1 MATLAVD
8 CHFRYPAGFELS
20 IAFEI
25 EHGLTALV
33 GPSGSGKTTTLHL
46 IAGLLRPDRGRISLG
61 ERVLFD
67 SAARVDVPTQRRRV
81 GLVYQD
87 YQLFPHITVE
97 ANLRYG
103 LRRNPASKFDFSHLV
118 QVLEL
123 SPLLGRYP
131 STLSGGQ
138 KQRVALGRAI
148 AANPAV
154 LLLDEPVSALDDELK
169 ASVLAF
175 LLRVLNEYPI
185 PTLLVTHD
193 QRSLEKLAA
202 PVISMPARPK

>member
-1 MATLAVD
+1 MATLSVD
-8 CHFRYPAGFELS
+8 CHFRYPAGFELQ

-25 EHGLTALV
+25 ERGLTALV

-61 ERVLFD
+61 DCVLFD
-67 SAARVDVPTQRRRV
+67 SAARIDIPTERRRV

-87 YQLFPHITVE
+87 YQLFPHLTVA

-103 LRRNPASKFDFSHLV
+103 LRRNPASPLDFSHLV
-118 QVLEL
+118 EVLEL
-123 SPLLGRYP
+123 SPLLSRYP
-131 STLSGGQ
+131 ATLSGGQ

-148 AANPAV
+148 AANPVV

-169 ASVLAF
+169 DSVLAF
-175 LLRVLNEYPI
+175 LSRVLTEYPI

-193 QRSLEKLAA
+193 RRSLEKLAV
-202 PVISMPARPK
+202 PVISMPARPR